1 MNFSKRQGKVRF
13 QIFPYIFVTHEIL
26 FKINVT
32 GEFFLKFLF
41 KMESGTPLSLL
52 LLVSSCMYMY
62 SHTVQLHDLCGIQL
76 CQASGNELK

>member
-32 GEFFLKFLF
+32 GEFFLKFLC
-41 KMESGTPLSLL
+41 KMESGTPFLSSFWYPH
-52 LLVSSCMYMY
+52 VCTCIVIQYNYMTCVEFN
-62 SHTVQLHDLCGIQL
+62 SVRRQVM
-76 CQASGNELK
+76 N

>member
-32 GEFFLKFLF
+32 GEFFLKFLC
-41 KMESGTPLSLL
+41 KMESGTPPFSPPFGIL
-52 LLVSSCMYMY
+52 MYV
-62 SHTVQLHDLCGIQL
+62 HV
-76 CQASGNELK
+76 